1 MYSSIRH
8 PERPLLR
15 FLRSQQPLPYS
26 PPLVKALGNGR
37 PLLPKEARVVNRQ
50 AGGHARFNKSFPRT
64 ILRSCLPAFL
74 PSVLPHAILTL
85 GSQPLSPSLPLPTLV
100 RFSRLSGLS
109 ATHPH
114 LSFKKNSHKK
124 KTGRH
129 AAREWDFAKPQDAGK
144 PSWSW
149 LALFIPKEIIW
160 FAMAFYMR
168 WFGWLFFFFF
178 FVFLLTSIFSFYR
191 YYLHLPL
198 ATIRHGV
205 SLYRHQGR
213 SLDER
218 RLIALDKKKS
228 GFGTVHKSA

>member
-85 GSQPLSPSLPLPTLV
+85 GSHPLFPSLPLPTLV

-114 LSFKKNSHKK
+114 LSLKK
-124 KTGRH
+124 KL
-129 AAREWDFAKPQDAGK
+129 AG
-144 PSWSW
+144 
-149 LALFIPKEIIW
+149 
-160 FAMAFYMR
+160 MR
-168 WFGWLFFFFF
+168 LENGISRNHKTPGSLPDHGLLYLSLRKSSDLQWHSICDDLVGFFFSFSSSF
-178 FVFLLTSIFSFYR
+178 FLLPSSRFTVTSFTFRSPPF
-191 YYLHLPL
+191 
-198 ATIRHGV
+198 ATV
-205 SLYRHQGR
+205 SLCIVIRVDLLTKEG
-213 SLDER
+213 
-218 RLIALDKKKS
+218 
-228 GFGTVHKSA
+228 